1 MSDEEID
8 KAVKEAAEYEAQDK
22 KRKEGID
29 TKNDADAI
37 VFQTEKAMEEA
48 GAALDAND
56 KAAVEA
62 DLKALKESIAK
73 CGDELTDDQ
82 INELKAGK
90 EKLMNSAQKL
100 FEKLYQ
106 QQAAQQGQAGPQAGP
121 GPQGGAQGSA
131 PDDDVVDG
139 DYREV

>member
-1 MSDEEID
+1 
-8 KAVKEAAEYEAQDK
+8 
-22 KRKEGID
+22 
-29 TKNDADAI
+29 
-37 VFQTEKAMEEA
+37 MEEA